1 MAIAL
6 SSFLHASALVLAA
19 DGRLQTSFSSIAASS
34 NSGAAAIRRAFSL
47 STGLPFIVPT
57 VQIRRGPVSGVPIE
71 RTAGW
76 CAVGCSIHGPGV
88 CFVSIFH
95 SFVCLALTIHSSR
108 RLTARLTSSVRR
120 WAGAL
125 FQTGRRTAANSLAS
139 WRATYSG
146 CTANM
151 TVGFAVLIL
160 FFSLAGSPAQMLVG
174 TAPTAL
180 TR

>member
-1 MAIAL
+1 MVASVKNRFNRAVERDFQPLTSALGCRALAIAL

-34 NSGAAAIRRAFSL
+34 NSGAAAIRRAFAL

-95 SFVCLALTIHSSR
+95 SF
-108 RLTARLTSSVRR
+108 
-120 WAGAL
+120 
-125 FQTGRRTAANSLAS
+125 
-139 WRATYSG
+139 
-146 CTANM
+146 
-151 TVGFAVLIL
+151 IL
-160 FFSLAGSPAQMLVG
+160 V
-174 TAPTAL
+174 
-180 TR
+180 